1 MKRKTEK
8 ANEKEIK
15 RMIFLK
21 EEEEENKGMHAV
33 HMKQKMD

>member
-15 RMIFLK
+15 RTILLK
-21 EEEEENKGMHAV
+21 KEEEENKGTHAI
-33 HMKQKMD
+33 HTKQKAD